1 MNAEFQRARDVWHTQ
16 EVHEILENLQVEPS
30 QGLSTKEA
38 ARRFEMV
45 GANEII
51 ERGIKS
57 PLLILA
63 EQFTESMV
71 LVLLAAALV
80 SAVIGDLK
88 DMIAILAIVF
98 LNAVLGFVQEYRS
111 ERAMAALKRM
121 AAPVVKTRRE
131 GRIQRIEGR
140 KLVPGDIIL
149 LESGDAIPADA
160 RVIEA
165 TSLRVQEASLTG
177 ESVPVDKSIEALESE
192 LAPMGDR
199 TNMLFMGTAVTYG
212 RGTAVIVE
220 TGMRTELGRIA
231 ELLQTVETEQTPLQR
246 RMARLG
252 RNLAFAALG
261 IVIVVFVLGLLRGED
276 AGEMFLTAVALAV
289 AAVPEG
295 LPAVVTIALALGAQ
309 RLLRRGALIRKLP
322 AVETLGSVTV
332 ICSDK
337 TGTLTENRMTVRIL
351 DVAERTMDLK
361 HTLRDGM
368 PVLGATD
375 RRIQPTSMAQKLLLI
390 GGSLCNDAVIEEDE
404 SHRGDFIT
412 VGDPTEGALLIA
424 AAKHDLLKRDLERSL
439 PRVFEI
445 PFSSERKRMTTVHH
459 LSPEDGIG
467 TIEREIAEVFGGE
480 WVQYLAFTKGAVDG
494 LTALSDRVWV
504 QGQIRPLDL
513 VWRQRIEEAN
523 AGMAQEG
530 LRVLGLALKPM
541 RDPPDEADRDRLEEA
556 LVFVGMVGMLDPPRP
571 EVHEAVATSRA
582 AGIRPV
588 MITGDHP
595 LTAQR
600 IAKDLGIA
608 GDAQTLTGEQLA
620 SIPLETLQEMVEDV
634 PVYARVSPE
643 HKLNIVHALQARGH
657 IVAMTG
663 DGVNDAPALRRS
675 DIGVAMGITGTDV
688 AKEAADMVVLDDNF
702 ATIVRAVRE
711 GRTIYDNV
719 RKFIKYTL
727 TSNAGEILV
736 MLLAPLLGM
745 PIPLTALQIL
755 WINLVTD
762 GLPGLALSLEPPER
776 NVMDRPPHPPQES
789 ILGRGMGRQILWV
802 GLLMGLTSL
811 GVGYWG
817 WANNNAAW
825 HTMVFTTLT
834 LSQMGNALAVRSET
848 DSLFKVGILSN
859 KAMLGAVLLTL
870 GLQFLVTY
878 LAPLQSVFG
887 TKALPP
893 LELAISLLA
902 SSVVFVAIEISKVWV
917 KRAKGHGE
925 KG

>member
-1 MNAEFQRARDVWHTQ
+1 M
-16 EVHEILENLQVEPS
+16 EPS

-177 ESVPVDKSIEALESE
+177 ESVPVDKSIEALESG